1 MAKKYIV
8 KQTIAYNG
16 GAPKTA
22 TFTVSADDDVEL
34 EVLLSQLDGQ
44 VEVYEQNVA
53 LGAPTASPASTSI
66 VSVERITMRLRGS
79 ESKYIST
86 FNRPIVLKSTSSIS
100 ALEEQMKTLFHP
112 FEGSFATSTP
122 DDVKIVTGD
131 IRKL

>member
-16 GAPKTA
+16 AAPKTA
-22 TFTVSADDDVEL
+22 TFTITADGDVEAGI
-34 EVLLSQLDGQ
+34 LLAELDGQ
-44 VEVYEQNVA
+44 VEVYEQNA
-53 LGAPTASPASTSI
+53 TLGAPTASPASTSI

-86 FNRPIVLKSTSSIS
+86 FSRPIVLKSTSNIS
-100 ALEEQMKTLFHP
+100 TLEEQMKTLFHP
-112 FEGSFATSTP
+112 FDGSFASSTP

>member
-1 MAKKYIV
+1 MKKYII

-16 GAPKTA
+16 AAPKTS
-22 TFTVSADDDVEL
+22 TFTVPADDDVEL
-34 EVLLSQLDGQ
+34 GLLLAELDGQ

-53 LGAPTASPASTSI
+53 LGAPTASSASTSI
-66 VSVERITMRLRGS
+66 VSVERITMRLKGS

-86 FNRPIVLKSTSSIS
+86 FNRPIVLKSTSNIS
-100 ALEEQMKTLFHP
+100 TLEEQMKTLFHP
-112 FEGSFATSTP
+112 FEGTFAASTP